1 MILVSRPR
9 QAVNRPPA
17 SEETTSRQPQAIE
30 FQHESCWFPIRA
42 GSAFTMYL
50 SEETV
55 RRTLTLLARHSAPGS
70 SLMMDYAGR
79 AFIDIL
85 EKHPNHPQHK
95 YTSNDIDA
103 YDAQEQG
110 IRSCRACRTQPGRET
125 VMMAGAFVVAVVL
138 WVVLE
143 AYTTA
148 TTNAPAIITVS

>member
-1 MILVSRPR
+1 
-9 QAVNRPPA
+9 
-17 SEETTSRQPQAIE
+17 
-30 FQHESCWFPIRA
+30 
-42 GSAFTMYL
+42 
-50 SEETV
+50 
-55 RRTLTLLARHSAPGS
+55 
-70 SLMMDYAGR
+70 MMDYAGR

-143 AYTTA
+143 AYFRA
-148 TTNAPAIITVS
+148 TRSVAVCKLTRAPLSESELGYRWRMWLSPDCRAQG